1 MELVFALYVYIGT
14 AVKPPT
20 IYFYDINRCRYFARR
35 MMGQP
40 REPGEVK
47 KKITA
52 LCKMEKVKKGTN
64 IYY

>member
-1 MELVFALYVYIGT
+1 MELVFALTVYIGT

-35 MMGQP
+35 MMNQP
-40 REPGEVK
+40 SQPGEER

-52 LCKMEKVKKGTN
+52 ICKMQKVKKGTQ
-64 IYY
+64 IYK

>member
-1 MELVFALYVYIGT
+1 MELVFALYIYIGS

-52 LCKMEKVKKGTN
+52 L
-64 IYY
+64 